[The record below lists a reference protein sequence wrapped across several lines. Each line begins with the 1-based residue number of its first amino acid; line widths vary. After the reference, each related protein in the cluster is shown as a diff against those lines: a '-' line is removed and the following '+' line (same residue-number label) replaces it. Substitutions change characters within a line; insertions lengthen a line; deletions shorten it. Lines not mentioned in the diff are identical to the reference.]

1 MSVNDSKAMHKT
13 LISMI
18 ILNYNFRKDKYP
30 FP

>member
-1 MSVNDSKAMHKT
+1 MSVNVRQSINKT